1 MRILLV
7 EDDDLIGDAIHASM
21 NSAGYHADW
30 VKDGLEAEDALAT
43 SEFDLVILD
52 LGLPGQDGI
61 SVLRWLRKNRRS
73 EPVIILTARS
83 AVEHRIEGL
92 DLGADDYMIK
102 PFDMDELQARVRAHI
117 RRSNGRAEP
126 ELTHG
131 ELCVNPAA
139 RIVRFKGE
147 QVDLSS
153 QAYQVLVALLERKGR
168 VISKDELAETLY
180 GWDDGPESNIIEV
193 YVSQIRKRI
202 DPKLI
207 RTIRGIGYVVDAE

>member
-1 MRILLV
+1 MRVLLV

-21 NSAGYHADW
+21 NGSGYHADW
-30 VKDGLEAEDALAT
+30 VKNGLDAEDALAT

-61 SVLRWLRKNRRS
+61 SVLRWLRKNHRS

-83 AVEHRIEGL
+83 AVKHRIEGL
-92 DLGADDYMIK
+92 DLGADDYMVK
-102 PFDMDELQARVRAHI
+102 PFDMEELHARVRARI
-117 RRSNGRAEP
+117 RRSHGRSEP
-126 ELTHG
+126 DLIHG
-131 ELCVNPAA
+131 ELCVDPAA
-139 RIVRFKGE
+139 RSVRYKGE
-147 QVDLSS
+147 PVELSS
-153 QAYQVLVALLERKGR
+153 QAYQVLVALLERTGR

-180 GWDDGPESNIIEV
+180 GWDEGPESNIIEV

-202 DPKLI
+202 DPGLI